1 MWHQT
6 LSTRRLIG
14 VSTGVTMPQA
24 SRVIRI
30 VRCNGCRRLKDEV
43 TYMIA
48 GTNVYMCDH
57 CVAQGAR
64 QLTAPR
70 RVLTPRRPAAD
81 AVRCRFCRQLRS
93 KDEATSVGSA
103 TVCVDCLGVMEGV
116 LAEAERASR
125 PAT

>member
-1 MWHQT
+1 
-6 LSTRRLIG
+6 
-14 VSTGVTMPQA
+14 MPQA

-30 VRCNGCRRLKDEV
+30 VRCNGCGRLKDEV

-48 GTNVYMCDH
+48 GPHVYMCDR
-57 CVAQGAR
+57 CVAQAAR
-64 QLTAPR
+64 Q
-70 RVLTPRRPAAD
+70 LTPRRPLTPGRPLTPRRPPVD

-103 TVCVDCLGVMEGV
+103 TVCVDCLGVMEGI
-116 LAEAERASR
+116 LAEAEQASR